1 MTFSL
6 DLVVLGPVL
15 APAAGAL
22 LVLGL
27 DAVSRRV
34 PAAAHVGV
42 AGLALLAAL
51 VATVPGLTQAPG
63 DRRATFCLPAG
74 ECLYA
79 AGTLSSGLQLLALG
93 AAGVVL
99 ALAWPDWT
107 ARERGP
113 GGTAVQAVL
122 LLSATA
128 GVAAVVA
135 ARDLGTLLVSLELAT
150 LPTVGL
156 VALERRRARAA
167 RAVEGAVTL
176 LTTSLVSFALLA
188 LGAAMWVAAT
198 GSALLGP
205 ALAREAAAVP
215 ARSALL
221 VLAAVLVFAGIGF
234 KLSAAPFHSWTP
246 LTYVR
251 APLPVTTYLAGASK
265 VAAAGALVVVVQA
278 LAGASGFALTALGLL
293 AALSMTL
300 GNVLA
305 LRQHDLVR
313 LLAWSAVAQAGW
325 VVLPLSVVTQRSGPA
340 AAGYL
345 TVYVLATL
353 LAFAVVSA
361 TARGGSVTLAD
372 HRGLGHRR
380 PLVATALGFALLTLA
395 GLPPAVIGLVAK
407 VVALRPVAGEGVW
420 WLAVVAALNVALGI
434 AVYLRWL
441 AALVAR
447 ETPDAA
453 AAGPGA
459 AAGAERWVQRAV
471 IGLLSLL
478 LVAGSVAPIGLW

>member
-27 DAVSRRV
+27 DAASRRV
-34 PAAAHVGV
+34 PAVAHLAVAAV
-42 AGLALLAAL
+42 ALALGL
-51 VATVPGLTQAPG
+51 VATAPGLAQSPG
-63 DRRATFCLPAG
+63 DRRTSFCLPG
-74 ECLYA
+74 GDCLYA
-79 AGTLSSGLQLLALG
+79 AGTVSSGLQLLALA

-99 ALAWPDWT
+99 ALAWRDWVS
-107 ARERGP
+107 AERGT

-128 GVAAVVA
+128 GVVAVVA

-150 LPTVGL
+150 LPTVGM
-156 VALERRRARAA
+156 VALERQRAREG
-167 RAVEGAVTL
+167 RAVEGAITL

-188 LGAAMWVAAT
+188 LGAALWVAAT
-198 GSALLGP
+198 GSALLTP
-205 ALAREAAAVP
+205 ELAREASGDP
-215 ARSALL
+215 TRSPLL
-221 VLAAVLVFAGIGF
+221 VLAAVLAFAGIGF
-234 KLSAAPFHSWTP
+234 KLSAAPFHAWTP
-246 LTYVR
+246 LTYAR

-278 LAGASGFALTALGLL
+278 LAGASDFALTALGLL

-300 GNVLA
+300 GNMVA
-305 LRQHDLVR
+305 LVQHDLVR

-325 VVLPLSVVTQRSGPA
+325 VVLPLSVVSQRSGPA

-353 LAFAVVSA
+353 LAFAVVIA
-361 TARGGSVTLAD
+361 TGRGGAVTLED
-372 HRGLGHRR
+372 HRGLGQRR

-441 AALVAR
+441 AVVVSR
-447 ETPDAA
+447 RPEDAA
-453 AAGPGA
+453 EFVPVVPRS
-459 AAGAERWVQRAV
+459 ERWTHRVV
-471 IGLLSLL
+471 IGVLSLL
-478 LVAGSVAPIGLW
+478 LVAGSLAPVGLW

>member
-1 MTFSL
+1 VTFSL

-22 LVLGL
+22 IVLVL

-34 PAAAHVGV
+34 PALAHLAVAAV
-42 AGLALLAAL
+42 ALALGL
-51 VATVPGLTQAPG
+51 VATVPGLTQAAG
-63 DRRATFCLPAG
+63 DRRASFCLPSG
-74 ECLYA
+74 DCLYA
-79 AGTLSSGLQLLALG
+79 AGSVSSGLQLLGLG

-99 ALAWPDWT
+99 ALAWRDWLGP
-107 ARERGP
+107 ERGP

-128 GVAAVVA
+128 GVVAVVA

-156 VALERRRARAA
+156 VALERSRAREG

-188 LGAAMWVAAT
+188 LGAALWVAAT
-198 GSALLGP
+198 GSALLTP
-205 ALAREAAAVP
+205 ALAREASGDP
-215 ARSALL
+215 ARSGLL

-246 LTYVR
+246 LTYAR

-278 LAGASGFALTALGLL
+278 LAGASDFALTALGLL

-300 GNVLA
+300 GNMVA
-305 LRQHDLVR
+305 LVQQDLVR

-325 VVLPLSVVTQRSGPA
+325 VVLPLSVVSQRSGPA

-353 LAFAVVSA
+353 LAFAVVIA
-361 TARGGSVTLAD
+361 TARGGAVTLED
-372 HRGLGHRR
+372 HRGLGQRR
-380 PLVATALGFALLTLA
+380 PLVATALGLALLTLA

-441 AALVAR
+441 AAVVSRQPEDAGTFVAVVPR
-447 ETPDAA
+447 P
-453 AAGPGA
+453 
-459 AAGAERWVQRAV
+459 ERWTHRVV
-471 IGLLSLL
+471 IGVLSLL
-478 LVAGSVAPIGLW
+478 LVAGSLAPVGLW